1 VAQIAA
7 LETLLKYLKNRF
19 PSLPSYN
26 GLTQEHFD
34 ILFPPPGSRSGSYGC
49 PAWKVGVPNIYSHCS
64 ITNQK
69 VDIAPTPRLINFFK
83 RLRL

>member
-1 VAQIAA
+1 MVNPTNK
-7 LETLLKYLKNRF
+7 EKYRNKNKVGNKT
-19 PSLPSYN
+19 YN
-26 GLTQEHFD
+26 ID
-34 ILFPPPGSRSGSYGC
+34 ILPFGS
-49 PAWKVGVPNIYSHCS
+49 NCS